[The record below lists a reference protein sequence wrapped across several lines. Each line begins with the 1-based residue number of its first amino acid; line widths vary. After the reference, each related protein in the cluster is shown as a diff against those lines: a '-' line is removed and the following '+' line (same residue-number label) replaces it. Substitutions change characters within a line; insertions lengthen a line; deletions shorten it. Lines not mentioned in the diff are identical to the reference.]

1 MTDPRQP
8 SDTASSRHGE
18 QTPLTQQER
27 VYFEMFRAIEL
38 LGRKLERSE
47 AVREDLSRRLSD
59 IESSAARD
67 EETGKLYLPA
77 KIEPQGADASA
88 SGFARRLTLGAAFGG
103 LALGVIALGMV
114 LSQQMPQHPLS
125 PKQMAAL
132 NALADVPS
140 YKFKADGPTGW
151 QPVSTVSLADAALP
165 TPLPIPPV
173 ATALNMKSP
182 SATLSDGAL
191 NEDTTFQLAAA
202 LDDIQ
207 PDDGTMPKMAE
218 FVELE
223 EAPAFEAVESPAAVL
238 LAEAPS
244 LPLPPA
250 DIDAPLLVG
259 PESSV
264 PVQTVVEAPIDIKPQ
279 VTAVAE
285 KPAAAPATVS
295 LQKRPP
301 RDAHLPPLFSAMEDR
316 AYEGVP
322 EAQHDLATLYAGG
335 QRVERDYT
343 RAAYWFQQA
352 ADHGIANAW
361 YNLGVMSQQGVGLP
375 KSDTKAFG
383 YYKAAAHLGH
393 PEAMYNLGLAY
404 IEARGTARDNLRG
417 VSYFKRAANAG
428 LMQAA
433 YNLGVLYEGGT
444 VIPDADVKAALDWY
458 RVAAAEG
465 HLASEKAIARLERLQ
480 QQKGALSQADRVAPA
495 GAANLH

>member
-8 SDTASSRHGE
+8 SDTASARHGE

-67 EETGKLYLPA
+67 ETTGKFYLPA
-77 KIEPQGADASA
+77 KIEPQVADVSA
-88 SGFARRLTLGAAFGG
+88 TGFARRLTLGAAFGG
-103 LALGVIALGMV
+103 LALGVIALGLV

-132 NALADVPS
+132 NALADAPS
-140 YKFKADGPTGW
+140 YKFKADGPMGW
-151 QPVSTVSLADAALP
+151 QPVSTVSLADVSRETTVPA
-165 TPLPIPPV
+165 PPV
-173 ATALNMKSP
+173 AAALNMKSP
-182 SATLSDGAL
+182 PATLLDPAPDA
-191 NEDTTFQLAAA
+191 EDTDFPLAAA

-218 FVELE
+218 FVEFEETGTLE
-223 EAPAFEAVESPAAVL
+223 TVAPPAAVL
-238 LAEAPS
+238 LADVPS

-250 DIDAPLLVG
+250 VVDA
-259 PESSV
+259 
-264 PVQTVVEAPIDIKPQ
+264 PVQTVAEAPIDIKPQ
-279 VTAVAE
+279 PSAVVEE
-285 KPAAAPATVS
+285 KPAPAPVTAS
-295 LQKRPP
+295 LQKRPA
-301 RDAHLPPLFSAMEDR
+301 RDARLPDLFVAMEDR

-335 QRVERDYT
+335 QRVARDYA

-361 YNLGVMSQQGVGLP
+361 YNLGVMSQQGLGLP

-417 VSYFKRAANAG
+417 VAYFKRAANAG
-428 LMQAA
+428 LTQAA

-444 VIPDADVKAALDWY
+444 VIPDVDIKAALDWY

-465 HLASEKAIARLERLQ
+465 HLAAEKAIARLERLQ
-480 QQKGALSQADRVAPA
+480 QQKGALSQADRVTPV
-495 GAANLH
+495 GASSLH